1 MSPSSDL
8 PAFLHAFSRPSAGRE
23 AYVTIVRGD
32 GAVVWDDLGN
42 RYVDALASL
51 WYCQVGHGRAEII
64 DAVVEQMRSI
74 AAFHTFDRFTNEPAE
89 RLTARLSALAPMPD
103 ARVFLATGGSESVD
117 TAIKLARLAQHVG
130 GAPERR
136 LVVSRKPSYHG
147 TTYAAM
153 TATGLPLNQDGYGPL
168 VPDMVQVPYDDLG
181 ALDEVLAERGH
192 ELCAVLAEPVVG
204 AGGVFPPPP
213 GYLEALR
220 ERCDRHNAF
229 LILDE
234 VITGYGRLG
243 HWWGAQHFG
252 VTPDLVTF
260 AKGVTSGYQPVGG
273 VLVGAAVRDR
283 LEADP
288 SLLLRHGHTYGGHP
302 TGCAAAMANLDIIER
317 ENLIERSVKVGDRLR
332 AALEAVVDGEHI
344 TSVRG
349 EGAMWAVAFAGHIN
363 AVEVRDEMLPREV
376 IARPIGTDSMAFC
389 PPFVITDAEVDQC
402 ASALAESVAVV
413 AARG

>member
-1 MSPSSDL
+1 VRSDV
-8 PAFLHAFSRPSAGRE
+8 PNFLHAFARPSAGRE
-23 AYVTIVRGD
+23 AYVTIVRGE

-51 WYCQVGHGRAEII
+51 WYCNVGHGRAEII
-64 DAVVEQMRSI
+64 EAVADQMTKV

-89 RLTARLSALAPMPD
+89 QLTTRLAAMAPMPD
-103 ARVFLATGGSESVD
+103 ARVFLTSGGSESVD

-136 LVVSRKPSYHG
+136 LVISRKPSYHG

-168 VPDMVQVPYDDLG
+168 VPDMVQVPYDDLD

-192 ELCAVLAEPVVG
+192 ELCAVIAEPVVG
-204 AGGVFPPPP
+204 AGGVYPPPP
-213 GYLEALR
+213 GYLQALR
-220 ERCDRHNAF
+220 DRCDRFGGF

-234 VITGYGRLG
+234 VITGFGRLG
-243 HWWGAQHFG
+243 RWWGAQRFE
-252 VTPDLVTF
+252 VVPDLVTF

-288 SLLLRHGHTYGGHP
+288 SLMLRHGHTYGGHP
-302 TGCAAAMANLDIIER
+302 TGCAAGMANLDILER
-317 ENLIERSVKVGDRLR
+317 EGLVERSVKVGDRLR
-332 AALEAVVDGEHI
+332 SALETVVDGEHVA
-344 TSVRG
+344 SLRG
-349 EGAMWAVAFAGHIN
+349 DGGVWAV
-363 AVEVRDEMLPREV
+363 P
-376 IARPIGTDSMAFC
+376 
-389 PPFVITDAEVDQC
+389 
-402 ASALAESVAVV
+402 
-413 AARG
+413 

>member
-1 MSPSSDL
+1 VSSDV

-23 AYVTIVRGD
+23 AYVTIVRGE

-42 RYVDALASL
+42 RYVDALGSL

-64 DAVVEQMRSI
+64 DAVVEQMRAI
-74 AAFHTFDRFTNEPAE
+74 AGFHTFDRFTNEPAE
-89 RLTARLSALAPMPD
+89 QLTTRLSALAPMPKS
-103 ARVFLATGGSESVD
+103 RVFLTSGGSESVD
-117 TAIKLARLAQHVG
+117 TAVKLARLAQHVG
-130 GAPERR
+130 GAPDRR
-136 LVVSRKPSYHG
+136 LVISRKPSYHG

-181 ALDEVLAERGH
+181 ALDDVLAERGH
-192 ELCAVLAEPVVG
+192 ELCAILAEPVVG
-204 AGGVFPPPP
+204 AGGVLPPPP

-220 ERCDRHNAF
+220 ERCDRHSAF

-234 VITGYGRLG
+234 VITGFGRLG
-243 HWWGAQHFG
+243 SWWGAQHYG
-252 VTPDLVTF
+252 VVPDLVTF

-273 VLVGAAVRDR
+273 VLVGPAVRER

-302 TGCAAAMANLDIIER
+302 TACAAALANLDILER
-317 ENLIERSVKVGDRLR
+317 EDLVERAVKVGDRLH
-332 AALEAVVDGEHI
+332 AALAAVVDGEHI
-344 TSVRG
+344 ASVRG
-349 EGAMWAVAFAGHIN
+349 EGAMWAVGFGGHIN
-363 AVEVRDEMLPREV
+363 AIEVRDEMLPREV
-376 IARPIGTDSMAFC
+376 IARPIGADSMAFC
-389 PPFVITDAEVDQC
+389 PPFVITDADIDRC

-413 AARG
+413 AARA

>member
-1 MSPSSDL
+1 MSSDR

-23 AYVTIVRGD
+23 AYVTIVRGE

-51 WYCQVGHGRAEII
+51 LYCNIGHGRSEIV
-64 DAVVEQMRSI
+64 DAVVAQMSKV
-74 AAFHTFDRFTNEPAE
+74 AGFHTFDRFTNEPAE
-89 RLTARLSALAPMPD
+89 LLTERLRTLAPMPG
-103 ARVFLATGGSESVD
+103 ARVFLTSGGSESVD
-117 TAIKLARLAQHVG
+117 TAVKLARLAQHVG
-130 GAPERR
+130 GNPDRR
-136 LVVSRKPSYHG
+136 LVISRKPSYHG

-168 VPDMVQVPYDDLG
+168 VPDMVQVPYDDLA
-181 ALDEVLAERGH
+181 ALDDVLAERGH
-192 ELCAVLAEPVVG
+192 ELCAILAEPVVG
-204 AGGVFPPPP
+204 AGGVYPPPP

-220 ERCDRHNAF
+220 DRCDRHGAF

-234 VITGYGRLG
+234 VITGFGRLG
-243 HWWGAQHFG
+243 GWWGAQHFG
-252 VTPDLVTF
+252 VVPDMVTF

-273 VLVGAAVRDR
+273 VLVGEPVRKR

-302 TGCAAAMANLDIIER
+302 TGCAAALANLDIIEG
-317 ENLIERSVKVGDRLR
+317 ENLIERSVAVGARLR
-332 AALEAVVDGEHI
+332 AALEAVVDGTHI

-349 EGAMWAVAFAGHIN
+349 EGAMWAVGFAGHIN
-363 AVEVRDEMLPREV
+363 AIEVRDEMLPREV

-389 PPFVITDAEVDQC
+389 PPFVITDDDVDQC
-402 ASALAESVAVV
+402 ATALADSVAVV
-413 AARG
+413 AARS

>member
-1 MSPSSDL
+1 MSPSSDV

-23 AYVTIVRGD
+23 AYVTIVRGE

-51 WYCQVGHGRAEII
+51 WYCNVGHGRMEIV
-64 DAVVEQMRSI
+64 DAVTEQMRNL

-89 RLTARLSALAPMPD
+89 QLTTRLAAMAPMPG
-103 ARVFLATGGSESVD
+103 ARVFLTSGGSESVD
-117 TAIKLARLAQHVG
+117 TAIKLARLAHHVG

-136 LVVSRKPSYHG
+136 LVISRKPSYHG

-181 ALDEVLAERGH
+181 ALDDVLAEQGH
-192 ELCAVLAEPVVG
+192 ELCAIIAEPVVG
-204 AGGVFPPPP
+204 AGGVYPPPP
-213 GYLEALR
+213 GYLDALR
-220 ERCDRHNAF
+220 DRCDRHGAF

-234 VITGYGRLG
+234 VITGFGRLG
-243 HWWGAQHFG
+243 RWWGSERFE
-252 VTPDLVTF
+252 VVPDLVTF

-273 VLVGAAVRDR
+273 VLVGQAVRER

-288 SLLLRHGHTYGGHP
+288 GLLLRHGHTYGGHP
-302 TGCAAAMANLDIIER
+302 TACAAGMANLDIIER
-317 ENLIERSVKVGDRLR
+317 EDLVERSVEVGDRLR
-332 AALEAVVDGEHI
+332 GALEAVVDGEHV

-349 EGAMWAVAFAGHIN
+349 DGAMWAAGLGSHVN
-363 AVEVRDEMLPREV
+363 AVEVRDEMLFREV
-376 IARPIGTDSMAFC
+376 IARPIGMDSMAFC
-389 PPFVITDAEVDQC
+389 PPYVMTDADIDQC
-402 ASALAESVAVV
+402 ASAFAEAVAVV
-413 AARG
+413 AAKG

>member
-1 MSPSSDL
+1 VTEVP
-8 PAFLHAFSRPSAGRE
+8 PFLHAFSRPSAGRE
-23 AYVTIVRGD
+23 AYVTIVRGE

-51 WYCQVGHGRAEII
+51 WYCNIGHGRAEMV
-64 DAVVEQMRSI
+64 DAVVAQMGAI

-89 RLTARLSALAPMPD
+89 LLTARLAALAPMPG
-103 ARVFLATGGSESVD
+103 ARVFLTSGGSESVD
-117 TAIKLARLAQHVG
+117 TAVKLARLAQHVG
-130 GAPERR
+130 GNPDRR
-136 LVVSRKPSYHG
+136 LVISRKPSYHG

-181 ALDEVLAERGH
+181 ALDDVLAERGH
-192 ELCAVLAEPVVG
+192 ELCAILAEPVVG
-204 AGGVFPPPP
+204 AGGVYPPPP

-220 ERCDRHNAF
+220 DRCSRHGAF

-243 HWWGAQHFG
+243 HWWGAQHYG
-252 VTPDLVTF
+252 VVPDLVTF

-273 VLVGAAVRDR
+273 VLVGNAVRKR

-302 TGCAAAMANLDIIER
+302 TGCAAALANLDIIER
-317 ENLIERSVKVGDRLR
+317 EDLIERAVKVGDRLR
-332 AALEAVVDGEHI
+332 AALEAVVDGEHV
-344 TSVRG
+344 TSLRG
-349 EGAMWAVAFAGHIN
+349 EGAMWAVGFAGHVN
-363 AVEVRDEMLPREV
+363 AIEVRDEMLPREV

-389 PPFVITDAEVDQC
+389 PPFVIDDADIDQC